1 VKEMESIQLKI
12 TGMKCGGCVST
23 VEKLLINSDGIE
35 NVSVN
40 LLTESAY
47 FEIINTNFEIET
59 VLETLK
65 EEGFPSTVYIN
76 DFSKK
81 INKSELEKKKKWNN
95 QWQKLTFALLLLLFS
110 GLGHLAE
117 GKYINLPI
125 LGNIFFHASL
135 ATLALILPG
144 RQIIINGFKAFIKNR
159 PDMDSLVALGVT
171 SAYITSILSL
181 ILPTFGFPCFFN
193 EPVMLLGFILVG
205 RFLEERA
212 RYQTGSSIGELLDL
226 QPEMANIYTDDNQIK
241 SIRVNALK
249 PNQEIRVLAGD
260 RVPAD
265 CIVIQ
270 GNSYVDVSHITGESK
285 PIEVKEGENLV
296 NGSLNLNST
305 LRLKVQKVGKDSS
318 LAKLVNLIESVN
330 AKKPSIQRMADK
342 IAGKFTYFVLAF
354 AIFSFFFWWK
364 GAKQIW
370 PDLLIHSHNELI
382 SNSIHTLHS
391 SLGSNA
397 ENFLSLAIQ
406 LSIAVLVIACPCA
419 LGLATPTV
427 ITVASGKAAKK
438 GVLFK
443 GGDKIEMAS
452 KINHIIFDKT
462 GTLTKGRPFIVDYKH
477 NNDHSF
483 LLKIAASL
491 ESESRHPIAKALTQE
506 AKKQKL
512 SFFPIKKITTETGR
526 GISGELHSIDGEI
539 NIGNIDWLISKGII
553 IDNHAKKSIETE
565 ETKTNTII
573 GVSIKKNL
581 LGFILLGDLMRE
593 DSIKTVQ
600 NLRKNKFKISILSGD
615 RKQTVVTLAKQIGCK
630 ENEVRW
636 ELLPQMKLKCIENFK
651 LDNKVAMI
659 GDGINDVPALA
670 SSDLGI
676 AVGSGTQIAKANAD
690 VLLMGDQLNAL
701 PYAFNLAKKTIRKIK
716 QNLIWAFG
724 YNLIA
729 IPIAAGILFPKY
741 GILLTP
747 SMAAL
752 LMATSSITVVI
763 NALSLD

>member
-1 VKEMESIQLKI
+1 MKSIQLSI

-23 VEKLLINSDGIE
+23 VEKILNNSDGIE

-47 FEIINTNFEIET
+47 FEISQKHVAIET
-59 VLETLK
+59 VLENLK
-65 EEGFPSTVYIN
+65 ENGFPSKIYIN

-81 INKSELEKKKKWNN
+81 INKAELEKKKNWND

-117 GKYINLPI
+117 GSYINFPI
-125 LGNIFFHASL
+125 LGNIYFHASL
-135 ATLALILPG
+135 ATLALLLPG
-144 RQIIINGFKAFIKNR
+144 RGIIINGFKSFIKNH

-171 SAYITSILSL
+171 SAYVTSLLSF
-181 ILPTFGFPCFFN
+181 IFPNTGFPCFFN
-193 EPVMLLGFILVG
+193 EPVMLLGFILIG

-226 QPEMANIYTDDNQIK
+226 QPETANICTEDNQTK
-241 SIRVNALK
+241 SIRVNTLR
-249 PNQEIRVLAGD
+249 PNQEILVLAGD

-265 CIVIQ
+265 CIVTQ
-270 GNSYVDVSHITGESK
+270 GNSYIDVSHITGESK
-285 PIEVKEGENLV
+285 PIEVKESENLSC
-296 NGSLNLNST
+296 GSLNLTST
-305 LRLKVQKVGKDSS
+305 LRLKVQKVGGDSS
-318 LAKLVNLIESVN
+318 LAKLVSLIESVN
-330 AKKPSIQRMADK
+330 ANKPPIQRIADK
-342 IAGKFTYFVLAF
+342 IAGKFTYFVLIF
-354 AIFSFFFWWK
+354 ATSSFFFWWK
-364 GAKQIW
+364 GAKHIW
-370 PDLLIHSHNELI
+370 PDLLSLNHHQFITN
-382 SNSIHTLHS
+382 SNHTLHS

-443 GGDKIEMAS
+443 GGDKIELAS

-462 GTLTKGRPFIVDYKH
+462 GTLTKGKPYIVDYK
-477 NNDHSF
+477 NTKDHSY
-483 LLKIAASL
+483 LLRIAASL
-491 ESESRHPIAKALTQE
+491 EKESRHPIANALIQE
-506 AKKQKL
+506 AQKL
-512 SFFPIKKITTETGR
+512 NLSLFPIKKIFTHSGR
-526 GISGELHSIDGEI
+526 GISGELDSINGI
-539 NIGNIDWLISKGII
+539 IHIGNVDWLLSKGII
-553 IDNHAKKSIETE
+553 IDHNAKKVIENE
-565 ETKTNTII
+565 ETQINTII
-573 GVSIKKNL
+573 GVSLNDKL
-581 LGFILLGDLMRE
+581 LGFILLGDLLRE
-593 DSIKTVQ
+593 DSIKAVQ
-600 NLRKNKFKISILSGD
+600 NLRENKFKINIFSGD
-615 RKQTVVTLAKQIGCK
+615 RKQTVLALAKKIGCK
-630 ENEVRW
+630 ETEVKW
-636 ELLPQMKLKCIENFK
+636 DLLPQMKLKNIENLK
-651 LDNKVAMI
+651 INNKVAMV

-690 VLLMGDQLNAL
+690 VVLMGDQLNGL
-701 PYAFNLAKKTIRKIK
+701 PYALNLAKKTIRKIK

-724 YNLIA
+724 YNLLA
-729 IPIAAGILFPKY
+729 IPLAAGVLFPKY

-747 SMAAL
+747 SIAAL

>member
-1 VKEMESIQLKI
+1 
-12 TGMKCGGCVST
+12 MKCGGCVST
-23 VEKLLINSDGIE
+23 VETILNNSDGIE

-47 FEIINTNFEIET
+47 FEISYKHIEIET
-59 VLETLK
+59 VLEKLK
-65 EEGFPSTVYIN
+65 ENGFPSKIYIN

-81 INKSELEKKKKWNN
+81 INKEELSKKKKWNN

-117 GKYINLPI
+117 GKYINFPI

-135 ATLALILPG
+135 ATIALLFPG
-144 RQIIINGFKAFIKNR
+144 RRIIINGFKSFIKNR

-171 SAYITSILSL
+171 SAYITSLLSL
-181 ILPTFGFPCFFN
+181 IFPASGFPCFFN
-193 EPVMLLGFILVG
+193 EPVMLLGFILIG

-226 QPEMANIYTDDNQIK
+226 QPEMANIYTKDNQIK

-249 PNQEIRVLAGD
+249 PDQEIQILAGD

-265 CIVIQ
+265 CIVTQ

-285 PIEVKEGENLV
+285 PIEVKEGEKLSS
-296 NGSLNLNST
+296 GSLNLNST
-305 LRLKVQKVGKDSS
+305 LRLKVQKVGGDSS
-318 LAKLVNLIESVN
+318 LAQLVSLIESVN
-330 AKKPSIQRMADK
+330 ANKPPIQRIADK
-342 IAGKFTYFVLAF
+342 IAGKFTYFVLIF
-354 AIFSFFFWWK
+354 ATLSFFFWWK
-364 GAKQIW
+364 GAKHIW
-370 PDLLIHSHNELI
+370 PDLLSHNHHQLLT
-382 SNSIHTLHS
+382 NSSHTLHS

-462 GTLTKGRPFIVDYKH
+462 GTLTKGKLFIVDYKN
-477 NNDHSF
+477 NNDHTY
-483 LLKIAASL
+483 LLRIAASL
-491 ESESRHPIAKALTQE
+491 EKESRHPIANALIQE
-506 AKKQKL
+506 AQKQNL
-512 SFFPIKKITTETGR
+512 SLFPIKKILTHSGR
-526 GISGELHSIDGEI
+526 GISGELESVEGLI
-539 NIGNIDWLISKGII
+539 NIGNIEWLLSKGIV
-553 IDNHAKKSIETE
+553 IDNNAKKVIENE
-565 ETKTNTII
+565 ETQTHTII
-573 GVSIKKNL
+573 GVSIKDKL
-581 LGFILLGDLMRE
+581 LGFILLGDLLRE

-600 NLRKNKFKISILSGD
+600 NLRQNKFKINILSGD
-615 RKQTVVTLAKQIGCK
+615 RKQTVLALAKKIGFK
-630 ENEVRW
+630 ETEVKW
-636 ELLPQMKLKCIENFK
+636 NLLPHMKLKTIENLK
-651 LDNKVAMI
+651 IDNKVAMV

-690 VLLMGDQLNAL
+690 IVLMGDQLNGL
-701 PYAFNLAKKTIRKIK
+701 PYSLNLAKKTMRKIK

-724 YNLIA
+724 YNLLA

-741 GILLTP
+741 DILLTP
-747 SMAAL
+747 SIAAL

>member
-1 VKEMESIQLKI
+1 MESIQLSI

-23 VEKLLINSDGIE
+23 VEKILNNSDGIE

-47 FEIINTNFEIET
+47 FEISQKHLEIET
-59 VLETLK
+59 VLENLK
-65 EEGFPSTVYIN
+65 ENGFPSKIYIN

-81 INKSELEKKKKWNN
+81 INKAELEKKKKWNN

-117 GKYINLPI
+117 GRYINFPI
-125 LGNIFFHASL
+125 LGNIFFHALL
-135 ATLALILPG
+135 ATLALIFPG
-144 RQIIINGFKAFIKNR
+144 RGIIINGFKSFIKNR

-171 SAYITSILSL
+171 SAYITSLLSL
-181 ILPTFGFPCFFN
+181 IFPATGFPCFFN
-193 EPVMLLGFILVG
+193 EPVMLLGFILIG

-226 QPEMANIYTDDNQIK
+226 QPEMANIYTEDNQIK
-241 SIRVNALK
+241 SIRVNTLR
-249 PNQEIRVLAGD
+249 PNQEIQVLAGD

-265 CIVIQ
+265 CIVTQ
-270 GNSYVDVSHITGESK
+270 GNSYIDVSHITGESK
-285 PIEVKEGENLV
+285 PIEVKEGENLSS
-296 NGSLNLNST
+296 GSLNLNST
-305 LRLKVQKVGKDSS
+305 LRLKVQNVGGDSS

-330 AKKPSIQRMADK
+330 ARKPRIQRIADE
-342 IAGKFTYFVLAF
+342 IAGKFTYFVLIF
-354 AIFSFFFWWK
+354 ATSTFLFWWK
-364 GAKQIW
+364 GARNIW
-370 PDLLIHSHNELI
+370 PDLLIHNNQFITHS
-382 SNSIHTLHS
+382 SHTLHS

-397 ENFLSLAIQ
+397 DNFLSLAIQ

-452 KINHIIFDKT
+452 KINYIIFDKT
-462 GTLTKGRPFIVDYKH
+462 GTLTKGKPFIVDYKN
-477 NNDHSF
+477 NNDHSY

-491 ESESRHPIAKALTQE
+491 EKESRHPIANTLIEE
-506 AKKQKL
+506 AQKQNL
-512 SFFPIKKITTETGR
+512 SLFPIKKIFTHSGR
-526 GISGELHSIDGEI
+526 GISGELESIDGLI
-539 NIGNIDWLISKGII
+539 NIGNIEWLLSKGII
-553 IDNHAKKSIETE
+553 FDNDAKNVIENE
-565 ETKTNTII
+565 ETRTNTII
-573 GVSIKKNL
+573 GVSIKDNL
-581 LGFILLGDLMRE
+581 LGFILLGDLLRD

-600 NLRKNKFKISILSGD
+600 NLKENKFTINILSGD
-615 RKQTVVTLAKQIGCK
+615 RKQTVLALAKNIGCK
-630 ENEVRW
+630 ETEVKW
-636 ELLPQMKLKCIENFK
+636 DLLPEMKLKTIENLK
-651 LDNKVAMI
+651 INNKVAMI

-676 AVGSGTQIAKANAD
+676 AVGSGTKIAKANAD
-690 VLLMGDQLNAL
+690 VVLMGDQLNGLTYAL
-701 PYAFNLAKKTIRKIK
+701 NLAKKTIRKIK

-724 YNLIA
+724 YNLLA
-729 IPIAAGILFPKY
+729 IPLAAGILFPKY

-747 SMAAL
+747 SIAAL
-752 LMATSSITVVI
+752 LMAISSITVVI

>member
-1 VKEMESIQLKI
+1 
-12 TGMKCGGCVST
+12 MKCGGCVST
-23 VEKLLINSDGIE
+23 VEKILNNSDGID

-47 FEIINTNFEIET
+47 FEISKKHIKIET
-59 VLETLK
+59 VLENLK
-65 EEGFPSTVYIN
+65 ENGFPSKIYIN

-81 INKSELEKKKKWNN
+81 INKADLEKKKQWNN
-95 QWQKLTFALLLLLFS
+95 QWKKLTFALLLLLFS
-110 GLGHLAE
+110 VLGHLAE
-117 GKYINLPI
+117 GQYIDFPI

-135 ATLALILPG
+135 ATVALFFPG
-144 RQIIINGFKAFIKNR
+144 RKIIINGFKSFIQNR

-171 SAYITSILSL
+171 SAYSTSLLSL
-181 ILPTFGFPCFFN
+181 IFPATGFPCFFN
-193 EPVMLLGFILVG
+193 EPVMLLGFILIG

-226 QPEMANIYTDDNQIK
+226 QPEMANIFTKDNQIK
-241 SIRVNALK
+241 SIRVNTLR
-249 PNQEIRVLAGD
+249 PNQEIQVLAGD

-265 CIVIQ
+265 CIVTR

-285 PIEVKEGENLV
+285 PIEVKEGEKLSS
-296 NGSLNLNST
+296 GSLNINST
-305 LRLKVQKVGKDSS
+305 LRLKVQKVGGDSS
-318 LAKLVNLIESVN
+318 LAKLVSLIESVN
-330 AKKPSIQRMADK
+330 ARKPRIQRIADE
-342 IAGKFTYFVLAF
+342 IAGKFTYFVLLF
-354 AIFSFFFWWK
+354 ATSTFFFWWK
-364 GAKQIW
+364 GARYFW
-370 PDLLIHSHNELI
+370 PDLLINNNQSI
-382 SNSIHTLHS
+382 TNSSHTLHS

-462 GTLTKGRPFIVDYKH
+462 GTLTKGKPFIVDYKN
-477 NNDHSF
+477 NNDHTF

-491 ESESRHPIAKALTQE
+491 EKESRHPIAGALIQE
-506 AKKQKL
+506 AKNQNL
-512 SFFPIKKITTETGR
+512 SLFPIKKIFNHSGR
-526 GISGELHSIDGEI
+526 GISGELDSIDGLI
-539 NIGNIDWLISKGII
+539 NIGNIEWLQSKGII
-553 IDNHAKKSIETE
+553 IDSYAKKIIENE

-573 GVSIKKNL
+573 GVSIKDKL
-581 LGFILLGDLMRE
+581 LGFILLGDVLRE

-600 NLRKNKFKISILSGD
+600 DLRKNKFKINILSGD
-615 RKQTVVTLAKQIGCK
+615 SKQTVLALAKKLGCK
-630 ENEVRW
+630 ETEVKW
-636 ELLPQMKLKCIENFK
+636 DLLPQMKLKIIDSLKIN
-651 LDNKVAMI
+651 NKVAMI

-670 SSDLGI
+670 SSNLGI

-690 VLLMGDQLNAL
+690 IVLMGDQLNGL

-716 QNLIWAFG
+716 QNLTWAFG
-724 YNLIA
+724 YNLLA

-741 GILLTP
+741 GILLSP
-747 SMAAL
+747 SIAAL

-763 NALSLD
+763 NALSLE

>member
-1 VKEMESIQLKI
+1 MKSIQLNV

-23 VEKLLINSDGIE
+23 VEKILNNSDGIE

-47 FEIINTNFEIET
+47 FDITQKHIEIES
-59 VLETLK
+59 VLENLR
-65 EEGFPSTVYIN
+65 ENGFPSKIYIN

-81 INKSELEKKKKWNN
+81 INKAELEKKKKWNN
-95 QWQKLTFALLLLLFS
+95 QWKKLTFALLLLLFS

-117 GKYINLPI
+117 GRYINFPI

-135 ATLALILPG
+135 ATSALIFPG
-144 RQIIINGFKAFIKNR
+144 RGIIINGFKSLVKNR

-171 SAYITSILSL
+171 SAYTTSLLSL
-181 ILPTFGFPCFFN
+181 IFPATGFPCFFN
-193 EPVMLLGFILVG
+193 EPVMLLGFILIG

-212 RYQTGSSIGELLDL
+212 KYQTGSSIGELLDL
-226 QPEMANIYTDDNQIK
+226 QPEMANIYTKDNQIK
-241 SIRVNALK
+241 SIRVNTLR
-249 PNQEIRVLAGD
+249 PDQEIQVLAGD

-265 CIVIQ
+265 CIVTR

-285 PIEVKEGENLV
+285 PIEVKEGENLSS
-296 NGSLNLNST
+296 GSLNLNST
-305 LRLKVQKVGKDSS
+305 LRLKVQRVGGDSS

-330 AKKPSIQRMADK
+330 ARKPRIQRIADE
-342 IAGKFTYFVLAF
+342 IAGKFAYFVLIF
-354 AIFSFFFWWK
+354 ATLTFFFWWK
-364 GAKQIW
+364 GARNIW
-370 PDLLIHSHNELI
+370 PDLLSHNHQLI
-382 SNSIHTLHS
+382 THSSHTLHS

-462 GTLTKGRPFIVDYKH
+462 GTLTKGKPFIVDYKN
-477 NNDHSF
+477 NNDHTF

-491 ESESRHPIAKALTQE
+491 EKESRHPIADALIQE
-506 AKKQKL
+506 AKKQNL
-512 SFFPIKKITTETGR
+512 SLFPIKKIFTHSGR
-526 GISGELHSIDGEI
+526 GISGELESIDGLI
-539 NIGNIDWLISKGII
+539 NIGNIEWLLSKRII
-553 IDNHAKKSIETE
+553 IDSEAKKVIENE

-573 GVSIKKNL
+573 GVSIKDKL
-581 LGFILLGDLMRE
+581 LGFILLGDLLRD

-600 NLRKNKFKISILSGD
+600 NLRENKFKINILSGD
-615 RKQTVVTLAKQIGCK
+615 RKQTVLALAKKIGCK
-630 ENEVRW
+630 ETEVKW
-636 ELLPQMKLKCIENFK
+636 DLLPEMKLKNIENLK
-651 LDNKVAMI
+651 INNKVAMI

-670 SSDLGI
+670 SSDLGV

-690 VLLMGDQLNAL
+690 VVLMGDQLNGL
-701 PYAFNLAKKTIRKIK
+701 PYALNLAKKTIRKIK

-724 YNLIA
+724 YNLLA
-729 IPIAAGILFPKY
+729 IPLAAGILFPKY

-747 SMAAL
+747 SIAAL
-752 LMATSSITVVI
+752 LMAISSITVVI

>member
-1 VKEMESIQLKI
+1 MESIQLSI

-23 VEKLLINSDGIE
+23 VEKILNNSDGIE

-47 FEIINTNFEIET
+47 FEISQKHIEIET
-59 VLETLK
+59 VLESLK
-65 EEGFPSTVYIN
+65 ENGFPSKIYIN

-81 INKSELEKKKKWNN
+81 INKEELSKKKKWNN

-117 GKYINLPI
+117 GKYINFPI

-135 ATLALILPG
+135 ATLALLFPG
-144 RQIIINGFKAFIKNR
+144 RGIIINGFKSFIKNH
-159 PDMDSLVALGVT
+159 PDMDSLVALGVI
-171 SAYITSILSL
+171 SAYTTSLLSL
-181 ILPTFGFPCFFN
+181 IFPATGFPCFFN
-193 EPVMLLGFILVG
+193 EPVMLLGFILIG
-205 RFLEERA
+205 RYLEERA

-226 QPEMANIYTDDNQIK
+226 QPEMANICTEDNQIK
-241 SIRVNALK
+241 SIRVNALR
-249 PNQEIRVLAGD
+249 PDQEIQVLAGD

-265 CIVIQ
+265 CIVTR

-285 PIEVKEGENLV
+285 PIEVKEGENLSS
-296 NGSLNLNST
+296 GSLNLNST
-305 LRLKVQKVGKDSS
+305 LRLKVQKVGGDSS

-330 AKKPSIQRMADK
+330 ASKPRIQSIADE
-342 IAGKFTYFVLAF
+342 IAGKFIYFVLIF
-354 AIFSFFFWWK
+354 ATLTFFFWWK
-364 GAKQIW
+364 GPINIW
-370 PDLLIHSHNELI
+370 PDLLSHNHELI
-382 SNSIHTLHS
+382 THSSHTLHS

-397 ENFLSLAIQ
+397 DNFLSLAIQ

-462 GTLTKGRPFIVDYKH
+462 GTLTKGKPFIVDYK
-477 NNDHSF
+477 NNDDHSF

-491 ESESRHPIAKALTQE
+491 EKESRHPIADALIQE
-506 AKKQKL
+506 AKKQNL
-512 SFFPIKKITTETGR
+512 GLFPIKKIFTHSGR
-526 GISGELHSIDGEI
+526 GISGELESIDGLI
-539 NIGNIDWLISKGII
+539 NIGNIEWLLSNGII
-553 IDNHAKKSIETE
+553 IDSEAKKVIENE

-573 GVSIKKNL
+573 GVSIKDKL
-581 LGFILLGDLMRE
+581 LGFILLGDLLR
-593 DSIKTVQ
+593 DDAIKTVQ
-600 NLRKNKFKISILSGD
+600 NLRENKFKINILSGD
-615 RKQTVVTLAKQIGCK
+615 RKQTVLALAKKIGCK
-630 ENEVRW
+630 ETEVKW
-636 ELLPQMKLKCIENFK
+636 DLLPEMKLKNIENLK
-651 LDNKVAMI
+651 INNKVAMI

-690 VLLMGDQLNAL
+690 VVLMGDQLNGL
-701 PYAFNLAKKTIRKIK
+701 PYALNLAKKTIRKIK
-716 QNLIWAFG
+716 QNLTWAFG
-724 YNLIA
+724 YNLLA
-729 IPIAAGILFPKY
+729 IPLAAGILFPKY

-747 SMAAL
+747 SIAAL
-752 LMATSSITVVI
+752 LMAISSITVVI

>member
-1 VKEMESIQLKI
+1 MKSIQLSI
-12 TGMKCGGCVST
+12 TGMKCGGCVNT
-23 VEKLLINSDGIE
+23 VEKILNNSDGIE

-47 FEIINTNFEIET
+47 FEISHKHTAIET
-59 VLETLK
+59 VLESLK
-65 EEGFPSTVYIN
+65 QNGFPSKIYIN
-76 DFSKK
+76 DFSKI
-81 INKSELEKKKKWNN
+81 INKADLKKKKNWDN
-95 QWQKLTFALLLLLFS
+95 QWKKLTFALLLLLFS

-117 GKYINLPI
+117 GRYINFPI

-135 ATLALILPG
+135 ATLALLFPG
-144 RQIIINGFKAFIKNR
+144 RGIIISGFKSFIKNR

-171 SAYITSILSL
+171 SAYTTSLLSL
-181 ILPTFGFPCFFN
+181 IFPATGLPCFFN
-193 EPVMLLGFILVG
+193 EPVMLLGFILIG

-226 QPEMANIYTDDNQIK
+226 QPEMTNIYTEDNQIK
-241 SIRVNALK
+241 VIRVNTLK
-249 PNQEIRVLAGD
+249 PGQEIQVLAGD

-265 CIVIQ
+265 CIVTQ

-285 PIEVKEGENLV
+285 PIEVKEGENLSS
-296 NGSLNLNST
+296 GSLNLSST
-305 LRLKVQKVGKDSS
+305 LRLKVINVGVDSS
-318 LAKLVNLIESVN
+318 LAKLVSLIESVN
-330 AKKPSIQRMADK
+330 AKKPPIQRIADE
-342 IAGKFTYFVLAF
+342 IAGKFTYFVLIF
-354 AIFSFFFWWK
+354 ATLTFFFWWK
-364 GAKQIW
+364 GARNIW
-370 PDLLIHSHNELI
+370 PDLLSHNHQLIIHSN
-382 SNSIHTLHS
+382 HTLHS

-462 GTLTKGRPFIVDYKH
+462 GTLTKGNLFIVDYKN

-483 LLKIAASL
+483 LLRIAASL
-491 ESESRHPIAKALTQE
+491 ENESRHPIAEALIKE
-506 AKKQKL
+506 AKKQNL
-512 SFFPIKKITTETGR
+512 SLLPIKKIFNHSGR
-526 GISGELHSIDGEI
+526 GISGQLDSIDGLI
-539 NIGNIDWLISKGII
+539 NIGNIEWLQSKGII
-553 IDNHAKKSIETE
+553 FDSDAKKVIENE
-565 ETKTNTII
+565 ETKTNTIV
-573 GVSIKKNL
+573 GVSIKDKL
-581 LGFILLGDLMRE
+581 LGFILLGDLLRD

-600 NLRKNKFKISILSGD
+600 NLRDNKFKINILSGD
-615 RKQTVVTLAKQIGCK
+615 RKQTVLALAKKIGCK
-630 ENEVRW
+630 ETEVKW
-636 ELLPQMKLKCIENFK
+636 DLLPEIKLKTIENLK
-651 LDNKVAMI
+651 INNKVAMI

-690 VLLMGDQLNAL
+690 VVLMGDQLDGL
-701 PYAFNLAKKTIRKIK
+701 PYALNLAKKTIKKIK
-716 QNLIWAFG
+716 QNLTWAFG
-724 YNLIA
+724 YNLLA
-729 IPIAAGILFPKY
+729 IPLAAGILFPKY

-747 SMAAL
+747 SIAAL